1 MTDVV
6 SVGELTSATARTR
19 RADWMTLF
27 DVGQA
32 PRRHP
37 VPVLGAQPFDPTLYP
52 APDAAL
58 ALAGWAEANGWA
70 VTMTYARGTTQ
81 DGRGRPGRVVD
92 SLAVRMW
99 RFPDQRAVAT
109 YEDGR
114 ASGGWLWR
122 TGELP
127 RDVGVAAVKLA
138 LDGTEPAPKAEQIK
152 GACQV
157 CAALVA
163 LNKDGTLRVH
173 GPKDDRCHG
182 GRRIPL
188 AR

>member
-27 DVGQA
+27 DVGQP

-37 VPVLGAQPFDPTLYP
+37 APVLSVQPFDPTLYP

-58 ALAGWAEANGWA
+58 TLAGWAEANDWS
-70 VTMTYARGTTQ
+70 VSLTYARGTIQ
-81 DGRGRPGRVVD
+81 DARGRPGRVVD

-122 TGELP
+122 TGQLP

-138 LDGTEPAPKAEQIK
+138 LDGTEPAPKAEQVK

-157 CAALVA
+157 CVALVA